1 MQEELGRVSTAEMK
15 NSYLL
20 GVDHKDLLLRKELTP
35 TMQEE
40 LGKVRTAEMKN
51 SYLLG
56 VLCGRHV
63 IRKGIC
69 YVSN

>member
-20 GVDHKDLLLRKELTP
+20 RVDHKDLLLRKELTP

-56 VLCGRHV
+56 V
-63 IRKGIC
+63 
-69 YVSN
+69 